1 MTKKK
6 FLSELEKKLSVLN
19 ESEIKDIM
27 NEYNDIID
35 EKVKHGKTEKEAI
48 EDFGSLDDLVKEILS
63 AYKINP
69 NYKEAHKD
77 EFEASAKKLGE
88 DFDDFIKK
96 GAEKASKAT
105 KKVMDQVREND
116 QEFTVEFVFELL
128 FKAIA
133 ALLLCVVA
141 TIPMTIIKELVESLL
156 RMFVSPLSNILIF
169 LFEFVLGILFL
180 ILCGF
185 IFIAMFKQYVTP
197 NKKKEV
203 KKEEIKKEI
212 KSEEKETEKKEKL
225 VKSSGPDA
233 LGTLIITI
241 MKIAVIFFI
250 LLPIWMME
258 FGIGICLV
266 FLIAALI
273 KGIFF
278 IGPLFLCAGGI
289 CLLSEIS
296 SIIYRM
302 IFTEKKPHFYG
313 IIIGLVF
320 LVIGTFLTIDLVM
333 NFDYIKD
340 VPSGY
345 HQKTYTENLTV
356 DSNTLVAYDDNMKYQ
371 TQIDNTMPDH
381 QIKVDVIYYEDIYQT
396 PWLEREN
403 ENGTHQIAIELE
415 DEKRTDFKF
424 HYQMLIDDLKEF
436 QLHDYRQLEDYE
448 VVITG
453 NENTLKLISLENAW
467 Y

>member
-6 FLSELEKKLSVLN
+6 FLSELEKKLSVLDD
-19 ESEIKDIM
+19 SEIQDII
-27 NEYNDIID
+27 NEYRDIID

-69 NYKEAHKD
+69 NYKDVHKD

-96 GAEKASKAT
+96 GAEKASKVT
-105 KKVMDQVREND
+105 KKVMDQVRENE
-116 QEFTVEFVFELL
+116 QEFTIEFIFELL

-185 IFIAMFKQYVTP
+185 IFVAMFKQYVTP
-197 NKKKEV
+197 NKKKE
-203 KKEEIKKEI
+203 EKKEI
-212 KSEEKETEKKEKL
+212 EKKENMKEKETKKNEKV
-225 VKSSGPDA
+225 VKRSEHDA

-241 MKIAVIFFI
+241 MKVAVIFFI

-266 FLIAALI
+266 FLLAAMI

-278 IGPLFLCAGGI
+278 VGPLFLCAGGI

-313 IIIGLVF
+313 ILIGLVF

-333 NFDYIKD
+333 NFDYIKEA
-340 VPSGY
+340 PSGY
-345 HQKTYTENLTV
+345 DKKNYTETLEIDANTV
-356 DSNTLVAYDDNMKYQ
+356 VDYDYHMKYQ
-371 TQIDNTMPDH
+371 TKIDNTMADH
-381 QIKVDVIYYEDIYQT
+381 QIKVEVLYYEDIYQV
-396 PWLEREN
+396 PMVIKEN
-403 ENGTHQIAIELE
+403 EDHEITVALE
-415 DEKRTDFKF
+415 DNKRTNFNF
-424 HYQMLIDDLKEF
+424 HYQMLIDDLRKN
-436 QLHDYRQLEDYE
+436 QLHDYRQLEDYD
-448 VVITG
+448 VIITA
-453 NENTLKLISLENAW
+453 NENTLNLISLEDPW

>member
-6 FLSELEKKLSVLN
+6 FLNELEKKLSVLDD
-19 ESEIKDIM
+19 SEIQDIM
-27 NEYNDIID
+27 NEYSDIID
-35 EKVKHGKTEKEAI
+35 EKLKHGKTEKEAI
-48 EDFGSLDDLVKEILS
+48 EDFGSLDDLAKEILS

-69 NYKEAHKD
+69 NYKEGHKD

-88 DFDDFIKK
+88 DFDEFIKK

-105 KKVMDQVREND
+105 KTVMEQVREND
-116 QEFTVEFVFELL
+116 QEFTIEFVFELL

-141 TIPMTIIKELVESLL
+141 TIPVTIIKELGESLL
-156 RMFVSPLSNILIF
+156 GMFVSPLSNILIF

-180 ILCGF
+180 IFCGF
-185 IFIAMFKQYVTP
+185 IFVAMFKQYVTP
-197 NKKKEV
+197 NKKKETKKEV
-203 KKEEIKKEI
+203 KKNMKMEERENDK
-212 KSEEKETEKKEKL
+212 EEKKV
-225 VKSSGPDA
+225 VKNSGTDA
-233 LGTLIITI
+233 LGTVIITI
-241 MKIAVIFFI
+241 MKVAVIFFV
-250 LLPIWMME
+250 LLPIWMLE

-278 IGPLFLCAGGI
+278 IGPLLLCVGGI

-296 SIIYRM
+296 SIIYRV
-302 IFTEKKPHFYG
+302 IFTEKKLHFYG
-313 IIIGLVF
+313 IIIGLVC
-320 LVIGTFLTIDLVM
+320 LVVGTFMTVDLVM
-333 NFDYIKD
+333 SFDYIEEA
-340 VPSGY
+340 PSGY
-345 HQKTYTENLTV
+345 SKNTYSETMTISGNTV
-356 DSNTLVAYDDNMKYQ
+356 VDYDRNMKYQ
-371 TQIDNTMPDH
+371 TKIDNTMTDH
-381 QIKVDVIYYEDIYQT
+381 QVKVEVIYYEDIYQT
-396 PWLEREN
+396 PWIAKEN
-403 ENGTHQIAIELE
+403 ENGNNEITVELE

>member
-6 FLSELEKKLSVLN
+6 FLSELEKKLSVLDD
-19 ESEIKDIM
+19 SEIQDIV
-27 NEYNDIID
+27 NEYRDIID

-69 NYKEAHKD
+69 NYKEAHKV

-88 DFDDFIKK
+88 DFDTFIKK
-96 GAEKASKAT
+96 GAEKASKVT
-105 KKVMDQVREND
+105 KKVMDQVRENE
-116 QEFTVEFVFELL
+116 QEFTIEFIFELL

-185 IFIAMFKQYVTP
+185 IFVAMFKQYVTP
-197 NKKKEV
+197 NKKKE
-203 KKEEIKKEI
+203 EKKEI
-212 KSEEKETEKKEKL
+212 EKKENMKEKETKKNEKV
-225 VKSSGPDA
+225 VKRSEHDV

-241 MKIAVIFFI
+241 MKVAVIFFI

-266 FLIAALI
+266 FLLAAMI

-278 IGPLFLCAGGI
+278 VGPLFLCAGGI

-313 IIIGLVF
+313 ILIGLVF

-333 NFDYIKD
+333 NFDYIKEA
-340 VPSGY
+340 PSGY
-345 HQKTYTENLTV
+345 DKKNYTETLEIDANTV
-356 DSNTLVAYDDNMKYQ
+356 VDYDYHMKYQ
-371 TQIDNTMPDH
+371 TKIDNTMADH
-381 QIKVDVIYYEDIYQT
+381 QIKVEVLYYEDIYQV
-396 PWLEREN
+396 PMVIKEN
-403 ENGTHQIAIELE
+403 EDHEITVALE
-415 DEKRTDFKF
+415 DNKRTNFKF
-424 HYQMLIDDLKEF
+424 HYQMLIDDLRKN
-436 QLHDYRQLEDYE
+436 QLHDYRQLEDYD
-448 VVITG
+448 VIITA
-453 NENTLKLISLENAW
+453 NENTLNLISLEDPW

>member
-1 MTKKK
+1 
-6 FLSELEKKLSVLN
+6 
-19 ESEIKDIM
+19 
-27 NEYNDIID
+27 
-35 EKVKHGKTEKEAI
+35 
-48 EDFGSLDDLVKEILS
+48 
-63 AYKINP
+63 
-69 NYKEAHKD
+69 
-77 EFEASAKKLGE
+77 
-88 DFDDFIKK
+88 
-96 GAEKASKAT
+96 
-105 KKVMDQVREND
+105 
-116 QEFTVEFVFELL
+116 
-128 FKAIA
+128 
-133 ALLLCVVA
+133 
-141 TIPMTIIKELVESLL
+141 
-156 RMFVSPLSNILIF
+156 
-169 LFEFVLGILFL
+169 
-180 ILCGF
+180 LCGF
-185 IFIAMFKQYVTP
+185 IFVAMFKQYVTP

-203 KKEEIKKEI
+203 KKEEIKKET
-212 KSEEKETEKKEKL
+212 KSEEKETKKEKL

-345 HQKTYTENLTV
+345 HQKTYTETLTV

-415 DEKRTDFKF
+415 DEKRSDFKF
-424 HYQMLIDDLKEF
+424 HYQMLIDDLRQN

-448 VVITG
+448 VVIRG
-453 NENTLKLISLENAW
+453 NENTLKFISLENPW

>member
-6 FLSELEKKLSVLN
+6 FLSELEKKLSVLDD
-19 ESEIKDIM
+19 SEIQDII
-27 NEYNDIID
+27 NEYRDIID

-69 NYKEAHKD
+69 NYKDVHKD

-88 DFDDFIKK
+88 DFDTFIKK
-96 GAEKASKAT
+96 GAEKASKVT
-105 KKVMDQVREND
+105 KKVMDQVRENE
-116 QEFTVEFVFELL
+116 QEFTIEFIFELL

-185 IFIAMFKQYVTP
+185 IFVAMFKQYVTP
-197 NKKKEV
+197 NKKKE
-203 KKEEIKKEI
+203 EKKEI
-212 KSEEKETEKKEKL
+212 EKKGNMKEKETKKNEKV
-225 VKSSGPDA
+225 VKRSEHDA

-241 MKIAVIFFI
+241 MKVAVIFFI

-266 FLIAALI
+266 FLLAAMI

-278 IGPLFLCAGGI
+278 VGPLFLCAGGI

-313 IIIGLVF
+313 ILIGLVF

-333 NFDYIKD
+333 NFDYIKEA
-340 VPSGY
+340 PSGY
-345 HQKTYTENLTV
+345 DKKNYTETLEIDANTV
-356 DSNTLVAYDDNMKYQ
+356 VDYDYHMKYQ
-371 TQIDNTMPDH
+371 TKVDNTMADH
-381 QIKVDVIYYEDIYQT
+381 QIKVEVIYYEDIYQV
-396 PWLEREN
+396 PMVIKEN
-403 ENGTHQIAIELE
+403 EDHEITVALE
-415 DEKRTDFKF
+415 DNKRTNFKF
-424 HYQMLIDDLKEF
+424 HYQMLIDDLRKN
-436 QLHDYRQLEDYE
+436 QLHDYRQLEDYD
-448 VVITG
+448 VIITA
-453 NENTLKLISLENAW
+453 NENTLNLISLEDPW
-467 Y
+467 H

>member
-6 FLSELEKKLSVLN
+6 FLSELEKKLSVLDD
-19 ESEIKDIM
+19 SEIQDII
-27 NEYNDIID
+27 NEYRDIID

-69 NYKEAHKD
+69 NYKDVHKD

-88 DFDDFIKK
+88 DFDTFIKK
-96 GAEKASKAT
+96 GAEKASKVT
-105 KKVMDQVREND
+105 KKVMDQVRENE
-116 QEFTVEFVFELL
+116 QEFTIEFIFELL

-185 IFIAMFKQYVTP
+185 IFVAMFKQYVTP
-197 NKKKEV
+197 NKKKEE
-203 KKEEIKKEI
+203 KKEIDKNGNMKEKEIKK
-212 KSEEKETEKKEKL
+212 KEKV
-225 VKSSGPDA
+225 VKHSEHDA

-241 MKIAVIFFI
+241 MKVAVIFFI

-266 FLIAALI
+266 FLLAAMI

-278 IGPLFLCAGGI
+278 VGPLFLCAGGI

-313 IIIGLVF
+313 ILIGLVF

-333 NFDYIKD
+333 NFYYIKEA
-340 VPSGY
+340 PSGY
-345 HQKTYTENLTV
+345 DKKNYTETLEIDANTV
-356 DSNTLVAYDDNMKYQ
+356 VDYDYHMKYQ
-371 TQIDNTMPDH
+371 TKIDNTMADH
-381 QIKVDVIYYEDIYQT
+381 QIKVEVLYYEDIYQV
-396 PWLEREN
+396 PMVIKEN
-403 ENGTHQIAIELE
+403 EDHEITVALE
-415 DEKRTDFKF
+415 DNKRTNFKF
-424 HYQMLIDDLKEF
+424 HYQMLIDDLRKN
-436 QLHDYRQLEDYE
+436 QLHDYRQLEDYD
-448 VVITG
+448 VIITA
-453 NENTLKLISLENAW
+453 NENTLNLISLEDPW

>member
-6 FLSELEKKLSVLN
+6 FLSELEKKLSVLDD
-19 ESEIKDIM
+19 SEIQDII
-27 NEYNDIID
+27 NEYRDIID

-69 NYKEAHKD
+69 NYKDVHKD

-88 DFDDFIKK
+88 DFDTFIKK
-96 GAEKASKAT
+96 GAEKASKVT
-105 KKVMDQVREND
+105 KKVMDQVRENE
-116 QEFTVEFVFELL
+116 QEFTIEFIFELL

-185 IFIAMFKQYVTP
+185 IFVAMFKQYVTP
-197 NKKKEV
+197 NKKKE
-203 KKEEIKKEI
+203 EKKEI
-212 KSEEKETEKKEKL
+212 EKKENMKEKETKKNEKV
-225 VKSSGPDA
+225 VKRSEHDA

-241 MKIAVIFFI
+241 MKVAVIFFI

-266 FLIAALI
+266 FLLAAMI

-278 IGPLFLCAGGI
+278 VGPLFLCAGGI

-313 IIIGLVF
+313 ILIGLVF

-333 NFDYIKD
+333 NFDYIKEA
-340 VPSGY
+340 PSGY
-345 HQKTYTENLTV
+345 EKKNYTETLEVDANTV
-356 DSNTLVAYDDNMKYQ
+356 VDYDYHMKYQ
-371 TQIDNTMPDH
+371 TKIDNTMADH
-381 QIKVDVIYYEDIYQT
+381 QIKVEVLYYEDIYQV
-396 PWLEREN
+396 PMVIKEN
-403 ENGTHQIAIELE
+403 ENHEITVALE
-415 DEKRTDFKF
+415 DNKRTNFKF
-424 HYQMLIDDLKEF
+424 HYQMLIDDLRKN
-436 QLHDYRQLEDYE
+436 QLHDYRQLEDYD
-448 VVITG
+448 VIITA
-453 NENTLKLISLENAW
+453 NENTLNLISLEDPW

>member
-6 FLSELEKKLSVLN
+6 FLSELEKKLSVLDD
-19 ESEIKDIM
+19 SEIQDII
-27 NEYNDIID
+27 NEYRDIID

-69 NYKEAHKD
+69 NYKEVHKD

-88 DFDDFIKK
+88 DFDTFIKK
-96 GAEKASKAT
+96 GAEKASKVT
-105 KKVMDQVREND
+105 KKVMDQVRENE
-116 QEFTVEFVFELL
+116 QEFTIEFIFELL

-185 IFIAMFKQYVTP
+185 IFVAMFKQYVTP
-197 NKKKEV
+197 NKKKE
-203 KKEEIKKEI
+203 EKKEI
-212 KSEEKETEKKEKL
+212 EKKENMKEKETKKNEKV
-225 VKSSGPDA
+225 VKRSEHDA

-241 MKIAVIFFI
+241 MKVAVIFFI

-266 FLIAALI
+266 FLLAAMI

-278 IGPLFLCAGGI
+278 VGPLFLCAGGI

-313 IIIGLVF
+313 ILIGLVF

-333 NFDYIKD
+333 NFDYIKEA
-340 VPSGY
+340 PSGY
-345 HQKTYTENLTV
+345 DKKNYTETLEIDANTV
-356 DSNTLVAYDDNMKYQ
+356 VDYDYHMKYQ
-371 TQIDNTMPDH
+371 TKIDNTMADH
-381 QIKVDVIYYEDIYQT
+381 QIKVEVLYYKDIYQV
-396 PWLEREN
+396 PMVIKEN
-403 ENGTHQIAIELE
+403 EDHEITVALE
-415 DEKRTDFKF
+415 DNKRTNFKF
-424 HYQMLIDDLKEF
+424 HYQMLIDDLRKN
-436 QLHDYRQLEDYE
+436 QLHDYRQLEDYD
-448 VVITG
+448 VIITA
-453 NENTLKLISLENAW
+453 NENTLNLISLEDPW

>member
-6 FLSELEKKLSVLN
+6 FLSELEKKLSVLDD
-19 ESEIKDIM
+19 SEIKDII
-27 NEYNDIID
+27 NEYRDIID

-69 NYKEAHKD
+69 NYKDVHKD

-88 DFDDFIKK
+88 DFDTFIKK
-96 GAEKASKAT
+96 GAEKASKVT
-105 KKVMDQVREND
+105 KKVMDQVRENE
-116 QEFTVEFVFELL
+116 QEFTIEFIFELL

-185 IFIAMFKQYVTP
+185 IFVAMFKQYVTP
-197 NKKKEV
+197 NKKKE
-203 KKEEIKKEI
+203 EKKEI
-212 KSEEKETEKKEKL
+212 EKKGNMKEKETKKNEKV
-225 VKSSGPDA
+225 VKRSEHDA

-241 MKIAVIFFI
+241 MKVAVIFFI

-266 FLIAALI
+266 FLLAAMI

-278 IGPLFLCAGGI
+278 VGPLFLCAGGI

-313 IIIGLVF
+313 ILIGLVF

-333 NFDYIKD
+333 NFDYIKEA
-340 VPSGY
+340 PSGY
-345 HQKTYTENLTV
+345 DKKNYTETLEVDANTV
-356 DSNTLVAYDDNMKYQ
+356 VDYDYHMKYQ
-371 TQIDNTMPDH
+371 TKIDNTMADH
-381 QIKVDVIYYEDIYQT
+381 QIKVEVIYYEDIYQA
-396 PWLEREN
+396 PMVIKEN
-403 ENGTHQIAIELE
+403 ENHEITVALE
-415 DEKRTDFKF
+415 DNKRTNFKF
-424 HYQMLIDDLKEF
+424 HYQMLIDDLREN
-436 QLHDYRQLEDYE
+436 QLHDYRQLEDYD
-448 VVITG
+448 VIITA
-453 NENTLKLISLENAW
+453 NENTLNLISLEDPW

>member
-6 FLSELEKKLSVLN
+6 FLNELEKKLSVLDD
-19 ESEIKDIM
+19 SEIQDII
-27 NEYNDIID
+27 NEYRDIID

-96 GAEKASKAT
+96 GAEKASKVT

-116 QEFTVEFVFELL
+116 QEFTIEFIFELL

-185 IFIAMFKQYVTP
+185 IFVAMFKQYVTP

-203 KKEEIKKEI
+203 KKEETKKMNM
-212 KSEEKETEKKEKL
+212 EEKETEKKEKV
-225 VKSSGPDA
+225 VKNSEPDA

-241 MKIAVIFFI
+241 MKVAVIFFI

-266 FLIAALI
+266 FLMAAMI

-278 IGPLFLCAGGI
+278 VGPLFLCAGGI

-296 SIIYRM
+296 SIIFRL
-302 IFTEKKPHFYG
+302 IFTEKKPHFAG
-313 IIIGLVF
+313 IIIGFVF

-333 NFDYIKD
+333 NFDYIRE

-345 HQKTYTENLTV
+345 NQKTYTETLEI
-356 DSNTLVAYDDNMKYQ
+356 DSNTVVDYDHNMKYQ
-371 TQIDNTMPDH
+371 TKIDNTMADH
-381 QIKVDVIYYEDIYQT
+381 QIKVEVIYYEDIYQT
-396 PWLEREN
+396 PWITKED
-403 ENGTHQIAIELE
+403 ENGNREITVELE

-424 HYQMLIDDLKEF
+424 HYQMLIDDLKQN

-448 VVITG
+448 VIVTG
-453 NENTLKLISLENAW
+453 NENTLKLISLEDPW

>member
-6 FLSELEKKLSVLN
+6 FLSELEKKLSVLDD
-19 ESEIKDIM
+19 SEIKDII
-27 NEYNDIID
+27 NEYRDIID

-69 NYKEAHKD
+69 NYKDVHKD

-88 DFDDFIKK
+88 DFDEFVKK
-96 GAEKASKAT
+96 GAEKASQVT
-105 KKVMDQVREND
+105 KKVIDQVRESD
-116 QEFTVEFVFELL
+116 QEFTIEFIFELL

-180 ILCGF
+180 ILCGA

-197 NKKKEV
+197 NKKEEV
-203 KKEEIKKEI
+203 KKGEN
-212 KSEEKETEKKEKL
+212 KKEKL
-225 VKSSGPDA
+225 EETKMKKKEKVVKHSEHDA

-241 MKIAVIFFI
+241 MKVAVIFFI

-266 FLIAALI
+266 FLLAAMI

-278 IGPLFLCAGGI
+278 VGPLFLCAGGI

-313 IIIGLVF
+313 ILIGLLF

-333 NFDYIKD
+333 NFDYIKEA
-340 VPSGY
+340 PSGY
-345 HQKTYTENLTV
+345 DKKNYTETLEVDANTV
-356 DSNTLVAYDDNMKYQ
+356 VDYDYHMKYQ
-371 TQIDNTMPDH
+371 TKIDNTMADH
-381 QIKVDVIYYEDIYQT
+381 QIKVEVIYYEDIYQA
-396 PWLEREN
+396 PMVIKEN
-403 ENGTHQIAIELE
+403 ENHEITVALE
-415 DEKRTDFKF
+415 DNKRTNFKF
-424 HYQMLIDDLKEF
+424 HYQMLIDDLRKN
-436 QLHDYRQLEDYE
+436 QLHDYRQLEDYD
-448 VVITG
+448 VIITA
-453 NENTLKLISLENAW
+453 NENTLNLISLEDPW

>member
-6 FLSELEKKLSVLN
+6 FLSELEKKLSVLDD
-19 ESEIKDIM
+19 SEIQDII
-27 NEYNDIID
+27 NEYRDIID

-69 NYKEAHKD
+69 NYKDVHKD

-88 DFDDFIKK
+88 DFDTFIKK
-96 GAEKASKAT
+96 GAEKASKVT
-105 KKVMDQVREND
+105 KKVMDQVRENE
-116 QEFTVEFVFELL
+116 QEFTIEFIFELL

-185 IFIAMFKQYVTP
+185 IFVAMFKQYVTP
-197 NKKKEV
+197 NKKKE
-203 KKEEIKKEI
+203 EKKEI
-212 KSEEKETEKKEKL
+212 EKKENMKEKETKKNEKV
-225 VKSSGPDA
+225 VKRSEHDA

-241 MKIAVIFFI
+241 MKVAVIFFI

-266 FLIAALI
+266 FLLAAMI

-278 IGPLFLCAGGI
+278 VGPLFLCAGGI

-313 IIIGLVF
+313 ILIGLVF
-320 LVIGTFLTIDLVM
+320 LVVGTFLTIDLVM
-333 NFDYIKD
+333 NFDYIKEA
-340 VPSGY
+340 PSGY
-345 HQKTYTENLTV
+345 EKKNYTETLEVDANTV
-356 DSNTLVAYDDNMKYQ
+356 VDYDYHMKYQ
-371 TQIDNTMPDH
+371 TKIDNTMADH
-381 QIKVDVIYYEDIYQT
+381 QIKVEVLYYEDIYQV
-396 PWLEREN
+396 PMVIKEN
-403 ENGTHQIAIELE
+403 EDHEITVALE
-415 DEKRTDFKF
+415 DNKRTNFKF
-424 HYQMLIDDLKEF
+424 HYQMLIDDLRKN
-436 QLHDYRQLEDYE
+436 QLHDYRQLEDYD
-448 VVITG
+448 VIITA
-453 NENTLKLISLENAW
+453 NENTLNLISLEDPW

>member
-6 FLSELEKKLSVLN
+6 FLSELEKKLSVLDD
-19 ESEIKDIM
+19 SEIQDII
-27 NEYNDIID
+27 NEYRDIID

-69 NYKEAHKD
+69 NYKDVHKD

-88 DFDDFIKK
+88 DFDTFIKK
-96 GAEKASKAT
+96 GAEKASKVT
-105 KKVMDQVREND
+105 KKVMDQVRENE
-116 QEFTVEFVFELL
+116 QEFTIEFIFELL

-185 IFIAMFKQYVTP
+185 IFVAMFKQYVTP
-197 NKKKEV
+197 NKKKEE
-203 KKEEIKKEI
+203 KKEIDKNGNMKEKEIKK
-212 KSEEKETEKKEKL
+212 KEKV
-225 VKSSGPDA
+225 VKHSEHDA

-241 MKIAVIFFI
+241 MKVAVIFFI

-266 FLIAALI
+266 FLLAAMI

-278 IGPLFLCAGGI
+278 VGPLFLCAGGI

-313 IIIGLVF
+313 ILIGLVF

-333 NFDYIKD
+333 NFDYIKEA
-340 VPSGY
+340 PSGY
-345 HQKTYTENLTV
+345 DKKNYTETLEIDANTV
-356 DSNTLVAYDDNMKYQ
+356 VDYDYHMKYQ
-371 TQIDNTMPDH
+371 TKIDNTMADH
-381 QIKVDVIYYEDIYQT
+381 QIKVEVLYYEDIYQV
-396 PWLEREN
+396 PMVIKEN
-403 ENGTHQIAIELE
+403 EDHEITVALE
-415 DEKRTDFKF
+415 DNKRTNFKF
-424 HYQMLIDDLKEF
+424 HYQMLIDDLRKN
-436 QLHDYRQLEDYE
+436 QLHDYRQLEDYD
-448 VVITG
+448 VIITA
-453 NENTLKLISLENAW
+453 NENTLNLISLEDPW

>member
-6 FLSELEKKLSVLN
+6 FLNELEKKLSVLDD
-19 ESEIKDIM
+19 SEIQDII
-27 NEYNDIID
+27 NEYRDIID

-96 GAEKASKAT
+96 GAEKASKVT
-105 KKVMDQVREND
+105 KNVMDQVREND
-116 QEFTVEFVFELL
+116 QEFTIEFIFELL

-185 IFIAMFKQYVTP
+185 IFVAMFKQYVTP
-197 NKKKEV
+197 NKKKEE
-203 KKEEIKKEI
+203 KKEETKKMNV
-212 KSEEKETEKKEKL
+212 EEKETEKKEKV
-225 VKSSGPDA
+225 VKNSEPDA

-241 MKIAVIFFI
+241 MKVAVIFFI

-266 FLIAALI
+266 FLMAAMI

-278 IGPLFLCAGGI
+278 VGPLFLCAGGI

-296 SIIYRM
+296 SIIFRL
-302 IFTEKKPHFYG
+302 IFTEKKPHFAG
-313 IIIGLVF
+313 IIIGFVF

-333 NFDYIKD
+333 NFDYIRE

-345 HQKTYTENLTV
+345 NQKTYTETLEI
-356 DSNTLVAYDDNMKYQ
+356 DSNTVVDYDHNMKYQ
-371 TQIDNTMPDH
+371 TKIDNTMADH
-381 QIKVDVIYYEDIYQT
+381 QIKVEVIYYEDIYQT
-396 PWLEREN
+396 PWITKED
-403 ENGTHQIAIELE
+403 ENGNREITVELE

-424 HYQMLIDDLKEF
+424 HYQMLIDDLKQN

-448 VVITG
+448 VIVTG
-453 NENTLKLISLENAW
+453 NENTLKLISLEDPW

>member
-6 FLSELEKKLSVLN
+6 FLSELEKKLSVLDD
-19 ESEIKDIM
+19 SEIQDIV
-27 NEYNDIID
+27 NEYRDIID

-203 KKEEIKKEI
+203 KKEEIKKET
-212 KSEEKETEKKEKL
+212 KSEEKETKKEKL

-333 NFDYIKD
+333 NFDYIKEA
-340 VPSGY
+340 PSGY
-345 HQKTYTENLTV
+345 EKKNYTETLEVDANTV
-356 DSNTLVAYDDNMKYQ
+356 VDYDYHMKYQ
-371 TQIDNTMPDH
+371 TKIDNTMADH
-381 QIKVDVIYYEDIYQT
+381 QIKVEVLYYEDIYQV
-396 PWLEREN
+396 PMVIKEN
-403 ENGTHQIAIELE
+403 ENHEITVALE
-415 DEKRTDFKF
+415 DNKRTNFKF
-424 HYQMLIDDLKEF
+424 HYQMLIDDLREN
-436 QLHDYRQLEDYE
+436 QLHDYRQLEDYD
-448 VVITG
+448 VIITA
-453 NENTLKLISLENAW
+453 NENTLNLISLEDPW

>member
-6 FLSELEKKLSVLN
+6 FLSELEKKLSVLDD
-19 ESEIKDIM
+19 SEIQDIV
-27 NEYNDIID
+27 NEYRDIID

-141 TIPMTIIKELVESLL
+141 TIPITIIKELVESLL

-203 KKEEIKKEI
+203 KKEEIKKET
-212 KSEEKETEKKEKL
+212 KSEEKETKKEKL

-241 MKIAVIFFI
+241 MKIAVILFI

-266 FLIAALI
+266 FLLAAMI

-278 IGPLFLCAGGI
+278 VGPLFLCAGGI
-289 CLLSEIS
+289 CVLSELS

-313 IIIGLVF
+313 ILIGLVF

-333 NFDYIKD
+333 NFDYIKEA
-340 VPSGY
+340 PSGY
-345 HQKTYTENLTV
+345 EKKNYTETLEVDANTV
-356 DSNTLVAYDDNMKYQ
+356 VDYDYHMKYQ
-371 TQIDNTMPDH
+371 TKVDNTMADH
-381 QIKVDVIYYEDIYQT
+381 QIKVEVIYYEDIYQV
-396 PWLEREN
+396 PMVIKEN
-403 ENGTHQIAIELE
+403 EDHEITVALE
-415 DEKRTDFKF
+415 DNKRTNFKF
-424 HYQMLIDDLKEF
+424 HYQMLIDDLREN
-436 QLHDYRQLEDYE
+436 QLHDYRQLEDYD
-448 VVITG
+448 VIITA
-453 NENTLKLISLENAW
+453 NENTLNLISLEDPW

>member
-6 FLSELEKKLSVLN
+6 FLNELEKKLAVLDD
-19 ESEIKDIM
+19 SEIQDIV
-27 NEYNDIID
+27 NEYRDIID

-69 NYKEAHKD
+69 NYKEVHKD

-88 DFDDFIKK
+88 DFDEFVKK
-96 GAEKASKAT
+96 GAEKASQVT
-105 KKVMDQVREND
+105 KKVIDQVRESD
-116 QEFTVEFVFELL
+116 QEFTIEFIFELL

-185 IFIAMFKQYVTP
+185 IFVAMFKQYVTP
-197 NKKKEV
+197 NKKKE
-203 KKEEIKKEI
+203 EKKEI
-212 KSEEKETEKKEKL
+212 EKKENMKEKETKKNEKV
-225 VKSSGPDA
+225 VKRSEHDA

-241 MKIAVIFFI
+241 MKVAVIFFI

-266 FLIAALI
+266 FLLAAMI

-278 IGPLFLCAGGI
+278 VGPLFLCAGGI

-313 IIIGLVF
+313 ILIGLVF

-333 NFDYIKD
+333 NFDYIKEA
-340 VPSGY
+340 PSGY
-345 HQKTYTENLTV
+345 DKKNYTETLEIDANTV
-356 DSNTLVAYDDNMKYQ
+356 VDYDYHMKYQ
-371 TQIDNTMPDH
+371 TKIDNAMADH
-381 QIKVDVIYYEDIYQT
+381 QIKVEVLYYEDIYQV
-396 PWLEREN
+396 PMVIKEN
-403 ENGTHQIAIELE
+403 EDHEITVALE
-415 DEKRTDFKF
+415 DNKRTNFKF
-424 HYQMLIDDLKEF
+424 HYQMLIDDLRKN
-436 QLHDYRQLEDYE
+436 QLHDYRQLEDYD
-448 VVITG
+448 VIITA
-453 NENTLKLISLENAW
+453 NENTLNLISLEDPW

>member
-6 FLSELEKKLSVLN
+6 FLSELEKKLSVLDD
-19 ESEIKDIM
+19 SEIQDII
-27 NEYNDIID
+27 NEYRDIID

-69 NYKEAHKD
+69 NYKDVHKD

-96 GAEKASKAT
+96 GAEKASKVT
-105 KKVMDQVREND
+105 KKVMDQVRENE
-116 QEFTVEFVFELL
+116 QEFTIEFIFELL

-185 IFIAMFKQYVTP
+185 IFVARFKKNVKK
-197 NKKKEV
+197 NKKKEE
-203 KKEEIKKEI
+203 KKEIDKKGNMKEKEIKK
-212 KSEEKETEKKEKL
+212 KEKV
-225 VKSSGPDA
+225 VKRSEHDA

-241 MKIAVIFFI
+241 MKVAVIFFI

-266 FLIAALI
+266 FLLAAMI

-278 IGPLFLCAGGI
+278 VGPLFLCAGGI

-313 IIIGLVF
+313 ILIGLVF

-333 NFDYIKD
+333 NFDYIKEA
-340 VPSGY
+340 PSGY
-345 HQKTYTENLTV
+345 DKKNYTETLEIDANTV
-356 DSNTLVAYDDNMKYQ
+356 VDYDYHMKYQ
-371 TQIDNTMPDH
+371 TKIDNTMADH
-381 QIKVDVIYYEDIYQT
+381 QIKVEVLYYEDIYQV
-396 PWLEREN
+396 PMVIKEN
-403 ENGTHQIAIELE
+403 EDHEITVALE
-415 DEKRTDFKF
+415 DNKRTNFKF
-424 HYQMLIDDLKEF
+424 HYQMLIDDLRKN
-436 QLHDYRQLEDYE
+436 QLHDYRQLEDYD
-448 VVITG
+448 VIITA
-453 NENTLKLISLENAW
+453 NENTLNLISLEDPW

>member
-6 FLSELEKKLSVLN
+6 FLSELEKKLSVLDD
-19 ESEIKDIM
+19 SEIKDII
-27 NEYNDIID
+27 NEYRDIID

-48 EDFGSLDDLVKEILS
+48 EDFGSLDDLAKEILS

-69 NYKEAHKD
+69 NYKDVHKD

-96 GAEKASKAT
+96 GAEKASKVT
-105 KKVMDQVREND
+105 KKVMDQVRENE
-116 QEFTVEFVFELL
+116 QEFTIEFIFELL
-128 FKAIA
+128 LKAIA

-156 RMFVSPLSNILIF
+156 RMFVSPISNILIF

-180 ILCGF
+180 ILCGA
-185 IFIAMFKQYVTP
+185 IFIATFKQYVTP
-197 NKKKEV
+197 NKKEEV
-203 KKEEIKKEI
+203 KKGEN
-212 KSEEKETEKKEKL
+212 KKEKL
-225 VKSSGPDA
+225 EEMKMKKKEKVVKRSEHDA

-241 MKIAVIFFI
+241 MKVAVIFFI

-313 IIIGLVF
+313 ILIGLVF

-345 HQKTYTENLTV
+345 DKKNYTETLEVDANTV
-356 DSNTLVAYDDNMKYQ
+356 VDYDYHMKYQ
-371 TQIDNTMPDH
+371 TKIDNAMADH
-381 QIKVDVIYYEDIYQT
+381 QIKVEVLYYEDIYQV
-396 PWLEREN
+396 PMVIKEN
-403 ENGTHQIAIELE
+403 ENHEITVALE
-415 DEKRTDFKF
+415 DNKRTNFKF
-424 HYQMLIDDLKEF
+424 HYQMLIDDLREN
-436 QLHDYRQLEDYE
+436 QLHDYRQLEDYD
-448 VVITG
+448 VIITA
-453 NENTLKLISLENAW
+453 NENTLNLISLEDPW

>member
-6 FLSELEKKLSVLN
+6 FLSELEKKLSVLDD
-19 ESEIKDIM
+19 SEIQDII
-27 NEYNDIID
+27 NEYRDIID

-69 NYKEAHKD
+69 NYKDVHKD

-96 GAEKASKAT
+96 GAEKASKVT
-105 KKVMDQVREND
+105 KKVMDQVRENE
-116 QEFTVEFVFELL
+116 QEFTIEFIFELL

-185 IFIAMFKQYVTP
+185 IFVAMFKQYVTP
-197 NKKKEV
+197 NKKKEE
-203 KKEEIKKEI
+203 KKEIDKKGNMKEKEIKK
-212 KSEEKETEKKEKL
+212 KEKV
-225 VKSSGPDA
+225 VKHSEHDA

-241 MKIAVIFFI
+241 MKVAVIFFI

-266 FLIAALI
+266 FLLAAMI

-278 IGPLFLCAGGI
+278 VGPLFLCAGGI

-313 IIIGLVF
+313 ILIGLVF

-333 NFDYIKD
+333 NFDYIKEA
-340 VPSGY
+340 PSGY
-345 HQKTYTENLTV
+345 DKKNYTETLEIDANTV
-356 DSNTLVAYDDNMKYQ
+356 VDYDYHMKYQ
-371 TQIDNTMPDH
+371 TKIDNTMADH
-381 QIKVDVIYYEDIYQT
+381 QIKVEVLYYEDIYQV
-396 PWLEREN
+396 PMVIKEN
-403 ENGTHQIAIELE
+403 EDHEITVALE
-415 DEKRTDFKF
+415 DNKRTNFKF
-424 HYQMLIDDLKEF
+424 HYQMLIDDLRKN
-436 QLHDYRQLEDYE
+436 QLHDYRQLEDYD
-448 VVITG
+448 VIITA
-453 NENTLKLISLENAW
+453 NENTLNLISLEDPW

>member
-6 FLSELEKKLSVLN
+6 FLSELEKKLSVLDD
-19 ESEIKDIM
+19 SEIQDIV
-27 NEYNDIID
+27 NEYRDIID

-180 ILCGF
+180 ILCGA

-197 NKKKEV
+197 NKKEEV
-203 KKEEIKKEI
+203 KKGEN
-212 KSEEKETEKKEKL
+212 KKEKL
-225 VKSSGPDA
+225 EETKMKKKEKVVKRSEHDA

-241 MKIAVIFFI
+241 MKVAVILFI

-266 FLIAALI
+266 FLMAALI

-278 IGPLFLCAGGI
+278 VGPLFLCAGGI
-289 CLLSEIS
+289 CVLSELS

-313 IIIGLVF
+313 ILIGLVF

-333 NFDYIKD
+333 NFDYMNEA
-340 VPSGY
+340 PSGY
-345 HQKTYTENLTV
+345 DKKNYTETLEVDANTV
-356 DSNTLVAYDDNMKYQ
+356 VDYDYHMKYQ
-371 TQIDNTMPDH
+371 TKVDNTMADH

-415 DEKRTDFKF
+415 DNKRTNFKF
-424 HYQMLIDDLKEF
+424 HYQMLIDDLREN
-436 QLHDYRQLEDYE
+436 QLHDYRQLEDYD
-448 VVITG
+448 VIITA
-453 NENTLKLISLENAW
+453 NENTLNLISLEDPW

>member
-6 FLSELEKKLSVLN
+6 FLSELEKKLSVLDD
-19 ESEIKDIM
+19 SEIQDII
-27 NEYNDIID
+27 NEYRDIID

-69 NYKEAHKD
+69 NYKDVHKD
-77 EFEASAKKLGE
+77 EFEASCKKLGE
-88 DFDDFIKK
+88 DFDTFIKK
-96 GAEKASKAT
+96 GAEKASKVT
-105 KKVMDQVREND
+105 KKVMDQVRENE
-116 QEFTVEFVFELL
+116 QEFTIEFIFELL

-185 IFIAMFKQYVTP
+185 IFVAMFKQYVTP
-197 NKKKEV
+197 NKKKEE
-203 KKEEIKKEI
+203 KKEIDKKGNMKEKEIKK
-212 KSEEKETEKKEKL
+212 KEKV
-225 VKSSGPDA
+225 VKHSEHDA

-241 MKIAVIFFI
+241 MKVAVIFFI

-266 FLIAALI
+266 FLLAAMI

-278 IGPLFLCAGGI
+278 VGPLFLCAGGI

-313 IIIGLVF
+313 ILIGLVF

-333 NFDYIKD
+333 NFDYIKEA
-340 VPSGY
+340 PSGY
-345 HQKTYTENLTV
+345 DKKNYTETLEIDANTV
-356 DSNTLVAYDDNMKYQ
+356 VDYDYHMKYQ
-371 TQIDNTMPDH
+371 TKIDNTMADH
-381 QIKVDVIYYEDIYQT
+381 QIKVEVLYYEDIYQV
-396 PWLEREN
+396 PMVIKEN
-403 ENGTHQIAIELE
+403 EDHEITVALE
-415 DEKRTDFKF
+415 DNKRTNFKF
-424 HYQMLIDDLKEF
+424 HYQMLIDDLRKN
-436 QLHDYRQLEDYE
+436 QLHDYRQLEDYD
-448 VVITG
+448 VIITA
-453 NENTLKLISLENAW
+453 NENTLNLISLEDPW

>member
-6 FLSELEKKLSVLN
+6 FLSELEKKLSVLDD
-19 ESEIKDIM
+19 SEIQDIV
-27 NEYNDIID
+27 NEYRDIID

-185 IFIAMFKQYVTP
+185 IFVAMFKQYVTP
-197 NKKKEV
+197 NKKKE
-203 KKEEIKKEI
+203 EKKEI
-212 KSEEKETEKKEKL
+212 EKKENMKEKETKKNEKV
-225 VKSSGPDA
+225 VKRSEHDA

-241 MKIAVIFFI
+241 MKVAVIFFI

-266 FLIAALI
+266 FLLAAMI

-278 IGPLFLCAGGI
+278 VGPLFLCAGGI

-313 IIIGLVF
+313 ILIGLVF

-333 NFDYIKD
+333 NFDYIKEA
-340 VPSGY
+340 PSGY
-345 HQKTYTENLTV
+345 EKKNYTETLEVDANTV
-356 DSNTLVAYDDNMKYQ
+356 VDYDYHMKYQ
-371 TQIDNTMPDH
+371 TKIDNTMADH
-381 QIKVDVIYYEDIYQT
+381 QIKVEVLYYEDIYQV
-396 PWLEREN
+396 PMVIKEN
-403 ENGTHQIAIELE
+403 ENHEITVALE
-415 DEKRTDFKF
+415 DNKRTNFKF
-424 HYQMLIDDLKEF
+424 HYQMLIDDLRKN
-436 QLHDYRQLEDYE
+436 QLHDYRQLEDYD
-448 VVITG
+448 VIITA
-453 NENTLKLISLENAW
+453 NENTLNLISLEDPW

>member
-6 FLSELEKKLSVLN
+6 FLSELEKKLSVLDD
-19 ESEIKDIM
+19 SEIQDII
-27 NEYNDIID
+27 NEYRDIID

-69 NYKEAHKD
+69 NYKDVHKD

-96 GAEKASKAT
+96 GAEKASKVT
-105 KKVMDQVREND
+105 KKVMDQVRENE
-116 QEFTVEFVFELL
+116 QEFTIEFIFELL

-185 IFIAMFKQYVTP
+185 IFVAMFKQYVTP
-197 NKKKEV
+197 NKKKE
-203 KKEEIKKEI
+203 EKKEI
-212 KSEEKETEKKEKL
+212 EKKENMKEKETKKNEKV
-225 VKSSGPDA
+225 VKRSEHDA

-241 MKIAVIFFI
+241 MKVAVIFFI

-266 FLIAALI
+266 FLLAAMI

-278 IGPLFLCAGGI
+278 VGPLFLCAGGI

-313 IIIGLVF
+313 ILIGLIF

-333 NFDYIKD
+333 NFDYIKEA
-340 VPSGY
+340 PSGY
-345 HQKTYTENLTV
+345 DKKNYTETLEIDANTV
-356 DSNTLVAYDDNMKYQ
+356 VDYDYHMKYQ
-371 TQIDNTMPDH
+371 TKIDNTMADH
-381 QIKVDVIYYEDIYQT
+381 QIKVEVIYYEDIYQV
-396 PWLEREN
+396 PMVIKEN
-403 ENGTHQIAIELE
+403 EDHEITVALE
-415 DEKRTDFKF
+415 DNKRTNFKF
-424 HYQMLIDDLKEF
+424 HYQMLIDDLRKN
-436 QLHDYRQLEDYE
+436 QLHDYRQLEDYD
-448 VVITG
+448 VIITA
-453 NENTLKLISLENAW
+453 NENTLNLISLEDPW

>member
-6 FLSELEKKLSVLN
+6 FLSELEKKLSVLDD
-19 ESEIKDIM
+19 SEIQDII
-27 NEYNDIID
+27 NEYRDIID

-69 NYKEAHKD
+69 NYKDVHKD

-96 GAEKASKAT
+96 GAEKASKVT
-105 KKVMDQVREND
+105 KKVMDQVRENE
-116 QEFTVEFVFELL
+116 QEFTIEFIFELL

-185 IFIAMFKQYVTP
+185 IFVAMFKQYVTP
-197 NKKKEV
+197 NKKKE
-203 KKEEIKKEI
+203 EKKEI
-212 KSEEKETEKKEKL
+212 EKKENMKEKETKKNEKV
-225 VKSSGPDA
+225 VKRSEHDA

-241 MKIAVIFFI
+241 MKVAVIFFI

-266 FLIAALI
+266 FLLAAMI

-278 IGPLFLCAGGI
+278 VGPLFLCAGGI

-313 IIIGLVF
+313 ILIGLVF

-333 NFDYIKD
+333 NFDYIKEA
-340 VPSGY
+340 PSGY
-345 HQKTYTENLTV
+345 DKKNYTETLEIDANTV
-356 DSNTLVAYDDNMKYQ
+356 VDYDYHMKYQ
-371 TQIDNTMPDH
+371 TKIDNTMADH
-381 QIKVDVIYYEDIYQT
+381 QIKVEVIYYEDIYQV
-396 PWLEREN
+396 PMVIKEN
-403 ENGTHQIAIELE
+403 EDHEITVALE
-415 DEKRTDFKF
+415 DNKRTNFKF
-424 HYQMLIDDLKEF
+424 HYQMLIDDLRKN
-436 QLHDYRQLEDYE
+436 QLHDYRQLEDYD
-448 VVITG
+448 VIITA
-453 NENTLKLISLENAW
+453 NENTLNLISLEDPW

>member
-6 FLSELEKKLSVLN
+6 FLSELEKKLSVLDD
-19 ESEIKDIM
+19 SEIQDII
-27 NEYNDIID
+27 NEYRDIID

-69 NYKEAHKD
+69 NYKDVHKD

-88 DFDDFIKK
+88 DFDTFIKK
-96 GAEKASKAT
+96 GAEKASKVT
-105 KKVMDQVREND
+105 KKVMDQVRENE
-116 QEFTVEFVFELL
+116 QEFTIEFIFELL

-185 IFIAMFKQYVTP
+185 IFVAMFKQYVTP
-197 NKKKEV
+197 NKKKEE
-203 KKEEIKKEI
+203 KKEIDKKGNMKEKEIKK
-212 KSEEKETEKKEKL
+212 KEKV
-225 VKSSGPDA
+225 VKHSEHDA

-241 MKIAVIFFI
+241 MKVAVIFFI

-266 FLIAALI
+266 FLLAAMI

-278 IGPLFLCAGGI
+278 VGPLFLCAGGI

-313 IIIGLVF
+313 ILIGLVF

-333 NFDYIKD
+333 NFDYIKEA
-340 VPSGY
+340 PSGY
-345 HQKTYTENLTV
+345 DKKNYTETLEIDANTV
-356 DSNTLVAYDDNMKYQ
+356 VDYDYHMKYQ
-371 TQIDNTMPDH
+371 TKIDNTMADH
-381 QIKVDVIYYEDIYQT
+381 QIKVEVLYYEDIYQV
-396 PWLEREN
+396 PMVIKEN
-403 ENGTHQIAIELE
+403 EDHEITVALE
-415 DEKRTDFKF
+415 DNKRTNFKF
-424 HYQMLIDDLKEF
+424 HYQMLIDDLRKN
-436 QLHDYRQLEDYE
+436 QLHDYRQLEDYD
-448 VVITG
+448 VIITA
-453 NENTLKLISLENAW
+453 NENTLNLISLEDPW

>member
-48 EDFGSLDDLVKEILS
+48 SDFGKIDDLANEILS

-69 NYKEAHKD
+69 NYNEGSKD
-77 EFEASAKKLGE
+77 EFEASCKKLGE

-96 GAEKASKAT
+96 GAEKASKVT
-105 KKVMDQVREND
+105 KKVMDQVRENE
-116 QEFTVEFVFELL
+116 QEFTIEFIFELL

-185 IFIAMFKQYVTP
+185 IFVAMFKQYVIP
-197 NKKKEV
+197 NKKKEE
-203 KKEEIKKEI
+203 KKEEIKKET
-212 KSEEKETEKKEKL
+212 KSEEKEMKKEKL

-313 IIIGLVF
+313 ILIGLVF

-333 NFDYIKD
+333 NFDYIKEA
-340 VPSGY
+340 PSGY
-345 HQKTYTENLTV
+345 EKKNYTETLEVDANTV
-356 DSNTLVAYDDNMKYQ
+356 VDYDYHMKYQ
-371 TQIDNTMPDH
+371 TKIDNTMADH
-381 QIKVDVIYYEDIYQT
+381 QIKVEVLYYEDIYQV
-396 PWLEREN
+396 PMVIKEN
-403 ENGTHQIAIELE
+403 ENHEITVALE
-415 DEKRTDFKF
+415 DNKRTNFKF
-424 HYQMLIDDLKEF
+424 HYQMLIDDLRKN
-436 QLHDYRQLEDYE
+436 QLHDYRQLEDYD
-448 VVITG
+448 VIITA
-453 NENTLKLISLENAW
+453 NENTLNLISLEDPW

>member
-6 FLSELEKKLSVLN
+6 FLSELEKKLSVLDD
-19 ESEIKDIM
+19 SEIQDII
-27 NEYNDIID
+27 NEYRDIID

-69 NYKEAHKD
+69 NYKDVHKD

-88 DFDDFIKK
+88 DFDTFIKK
-96 GAEKASKAT
+96 GAEKASKVT
-105 KKVMDQVREND
+105 KKVMDQVRENE
-116 QEFTVEFVFELL
+116 QEFTIEFIFELL

-185 IFIAMFKQYVTP
+185 IFVAMFKQYVTP
-197 NKKKEV
+197 NKKKE
-203 KKEEIKKEI
+203 EKKEI
-212 KSEEKETEKKEKL
+212 EKKENMKEKETKKNEKV
-225 VKSSGPDA
+225 VKRSEHDA

-241 MKIAVIFFI
+241 MKVAVIFFI

-266 FLIAALI
+266 FLLAAMI

-278 IGPLFLCAGGI
+278 VGPLFLCAGGI

-313 IIIGLVF
+313 ILIGLVF

-333 NFDYIKD
+333 NFDYIKEA
-340 VPSGY
+340 PSGY
-345 HQKTYTENLTV
+345 DKKNYTETLEIDANTV
-356 DSNTLVAYDDNMKYQ
+356 VDYDYHMKYQ
-371 TQIDNTMPDH
+371 TKIDNTMADH
-381 QIKVDVIYYEDIYQT
+381 QIKVEVLYYEDIYQV
-396 PWLEREN
+396 PMVIKEN
-403 ENGTHQIAIELE
+403 EDHEITVALE
-415 DEKRTDFKF
+415 DNKRPNFKF
-424 HYQMLIDDLKEF
+424 HYQMLIDDLRKN
-436 QLHDYRQLEDYE
+436 QLHDYRQLEDYD
-448 VVITG
+448 VIITA
-453 NENTLKLISLENAW
+453 NENTLNLISLEDPW

>member
-6 FLSELEKKLSVLN
+6 FLSELEKKLSVLDD
-19 ESEIKDIM
+19 SEIKDII
-27 NEYNDIID
+27 NEYRDIID

-48 EDFGSLDDLVKEILS
+48 EDFGSLDDLAKEILS

-69 NYKEAHKD
+69 NYKDVHKD

-96 GAEKASKAT
+96 GAEKASKVT
-105 KKVMDQVREND
+105 KKVMDQVRENE
-116 QEFTVEFVFELL
+116 QEFTIEFIFELL
-128 FKAIA
+128 LKAIA

-180 ILCGF
+180 ILCGA

-197 NKKKEV
+197 NKKEEV
-203 KKEEIKKEI
+203 KKGEN
-212 KSEEKETEKKEKL
+212 KKEKL
-225 VKSSGPDA
+225 EETKMKKKEKVVKRSEHDA

-241 MKIAVIFFI
+241 MKVAVILFI

-266 FLIAALI
+266 FLLAAMI

-278 IGPLFLCAGGI
+278 VGPLFLCAGGI
-289 CLLSEIS
+289 CVLSELS

-313 IIIGLVF
+313 ILIGLVF

-333 NFDYIKD
+333 NFDYIKEA
-340 VPSGY
+340 PSGY
-345 HQKTYTENLTV
+345 DKKNYTETLEVDANTV
-356 DSNTLVAYDDNMKYQ
+356 VDYDYHMKYQ
-371 TQIDNTMPDH
+371 TKIDNTMADH
-381 QIKVDVIYYEDIYQT
+381 QIKVEVIYYEDIYQV
-396 PWLEREN
+396 PMVIKEN
-403 ENGTHQIAIELE
+403 ENHEITVALE
-415 DEKRTDFKF
+415 DNKRTNFKF
-424 HYQMLIDDLKEF
+424 HYQMLIDDLREN
-436 QLHDYRQLEDYE
+436 QLHDYRQLEDYD
-448 VVITG
+448 VIITA
-453 NENTLKLISLENAW
+453 NENTLNLISLEDPW

>member
-6 FLSELEKKLSVLN
+6 FLNELEKKLSVLDD
-19 ESEIKDIM
+19 SEIQDII
-27 NEYNDIID
+27 NEYRDIID

-96 GAEKASKAT
+96 GAEKASKVT

-116 QEFTVEFVFELL
+116 QEFTIEFIFELL

-185 IFIAMFKQYVTP
+185 IFVAMFKQYVTP
-197 NKKKEV
+197 NKKKEE
-203 KKEEIKKEI
+203 KKEETKKMNV
-212 KSEEKETEKKEKL
+212 EEKETEKKEKV
-225 VKSSGPDA
+225 VKNSEPDA

-241 MKIAVIFFI
+241 MKVAVIFFI

-266 FLIAALI
+266 FLMAAMI

-278 IGPLFLCAGGI
+278 VGPLFLCAGGI

-296 SIIYRM
+296 SIIFRL
-302 IFTEKKPHFYG
+302 IFTEKKPHFAG
-313 IIIGLVF
+313 IIIGFVF

-333 NFDYIKD
+333 NFDYIRE

-345 HQKTYTENLTV
+345 NQKTYTETLEI
-356 DSNTLVAYDDNMKYQ
+356 DSNTVVDYDHNMKYQ
-371 TQIDNTMPDH
+371 TKIDNTMADH
-381 QIKVDVIYYEDIYQT
+381 QIKVEVIYYEDIYQT
-396 PWLEREN
+396 PWITKED
-403 ENGTHQIAIELE
+403 ENGNREITVELE

-424 HYQMLIDDLKEF
+424 HYQMLIDDLKQN

-448 VVITG
+448 VIVTG
-453 NENTLKLISLENAW
+453 NENTLKLISLEDPW

>member
-6 FLSELEKKLSVLN
+6 FLSELEKKLSVLDD
-19 ESEIKDIM
+19 SEIQDII
-27 NEYNDIID
+27 NEYRDIID

-69 NYKEAHKD
+69 NYKEVHKD

-88 DFDDFIKK
+88 DFDTFIKK
-96 GAEKASKAT
+96 GAEKASKVT
-105 KKVMDQVREND
+105 KKVMDQVRENE
-116 QEFTVEFVFELL
+116 QEFTIEFIFELL

-185 IFIAMFKQYVTP
+185 IFVAMFKQYVTP
-197 NKKKEV
+197 NKKKE
-203 KKEEIKKEI
+203 EKKEI
-212 KSEEKETEKKEKL
+212 EKKENMKEKETKKNEKV
-225 VKSSGPDA
+225 VKRSEHDA

-241 MKIAVIFFI
+241 MKVAVIFFI

-266 FLIAALI
+266 FLLAAMI

-278 IGPLFLCAGGI
+278 VGPLFLCAGGI

-313 IIIGLVF
+313 ILIGLVF

-333 NFDYIKD
+333 NFDYIKEA
-340 VPSGY
+340 PSGY
-345 HQKTYTENLTV
+345 DKKNYTETLEIDANTV
-356 DSNTLVAYDDNMKYQ
+356 VDYDYHMKYQ
-371 TQIDNTMPDH
+371 TKIDNTMADH
-381 QIKVDVIYYEDIYQT
+381 QIKVEVLYYEDIYQV
-396 PWLEREN
+396 PMVIKEN
-403 ENGTHQIAIELE
+403 EDHEITVALE
-415 DEKRTDFKF
+415 DNKRTNFKF
-424 HYQMLIDDLKEF
+424 HYQMLIDDLRKN
-436 QLHDYRQLEDYE
+436 QLHDYRQLEDYD
-448 VVITG
+448 VIITA
-453 NENTLKLISLENAW
+453 NENTLNLISLEDPW

>member
-6 FLSELEKKLSVLN
+6 FLSELEKKLSVLDD
-19 ESEIKDIM
+19 SEIQDII
-27 NEYNDIID
+27 NEYRDIID

-69 NYKEAHKD
+69 NYKDVHKD

-88 DFDDFIKK
+88 DFDTFIKK
-96 GAEKASKAT
+96 GAEKASKVT
-105 KKVMDQVREND
+105 KKVMDQVRENE
-116 QEFTVEFVFELL
+116 QEFTIEFIFELL

-185 IFIAMFKQYVTP
+185 IFVAMFKQYVTP
-197 NKKKEV
+197 NKKKE
-203 KKEEIKKEI
+203 EKKEI
-212 KSEEKETEKKEKL
+212 EKKENMKEKETKKNEKV
-225 VKSSGPDA
+225 VKRSEHDA

-241 MKIAVIFFI
+241 MKVAVIFFI

-266 FLIAALI
+266 FLLAAMI

-278 IGPLFLCAGGI
+278 VGPLFLCAGGI

-313 IIIGLVF
+313 ILIGLVF

-333 NFDYIKD
+333 NFDYIKEA
-340 VPSGY
+340 PSGY
-345 HQKTYTENLTV
+345 DKKNYTETLEIDANTV
-356 DSNTLVAYDDNMKYQ
+356 VDYDYHMKYQ
-371 TQIDNTMPDH
+371 TKIDNTMADH
-381 QIKVDVIYYEDIYQT
+381 QIKVEVIYYEDIYQA
-396 PWLEREN
+396 PMVIKEN
-403 ENGTHQIAIELE
+403 ENHEITVALE
-415 DEKRTDFKF
+415 DNKRTNFKF
-424 HYQMLIDDLKEF
+424 HYQMLIDDLREN
-436 QLHDYRQLEDYE
+436 QLHDYRQLEDYD
-448 VVITG
+448 VIITA
-453 NENTLKLISLENAW
+453 NENTLNLISLKDPW

>member
-6 FLSELEKKLSVLN
+6 FLSELEKKLSVLDD
-19 ESEIKDIM
+19 SEIQDII
-27 NEYNDIID
+27 NEYRDIID

-69 NYKEAHKD
+69 NYKDVHKD

-96 GAEKASKAT
+96 GAEKASKVT
-105 KKVMDQVREND
+105 KKVMDQVRENE
-116 QEFTVEFVFELL
+116 QEFTIEFIFELL

-185 IFIAMFKQYVTP
+185 IFVAMFKQYVTP
-197 NKKKEV
+197 NKKKEE
-203 KKEEIKKEI
+203 KKEIDKKGNMKEKEIKK
-212 KSEEKETEKKEKL
+212 KEKV
-225 VKSSGPDA
+225 VKRSEHDA

-241 MKIAVIFFI
+241 MKVAVIFFI

-266 FLIAALI
+266 FLLAAMI

-278 IGPLFLCAGGI
+278 VGPLFLCAGGI

-313 IIIGLVF
+313 ILIGLVF

-333 NFDYIKD
+333 NFDYIKEA
-340 VPSGY
+340 PSGY
-345 HQKTYTENLTV
+345 DKKNYTETLEIDANTV
-356 DSNTLVAYDDNMKYQ
+356 VDYDYHMKYQ
-371 TQIDNTMPDH
+371 TKIDNTMADH
-381 QIKVDVIYYEDIYQT
+381 QIKVEVLYYEDIYQV
-396 PWLEREN
+396 PMVIKEN
-403 ENGTHQIAIELE
+403 EDHEITVALE
-415 DEKRTDFKF
+415 DNKRTNFKF
-424 HYQMLIDDLKEF
+424 HYQMLIDDLRKN
-436 QLHDYRQLEDYE
+436 QLHDYRQLEDYD
-448 VVITG
+448 VIITA
-453 NENTLKLISLENAW
+453 NENTLNLISLEDPW